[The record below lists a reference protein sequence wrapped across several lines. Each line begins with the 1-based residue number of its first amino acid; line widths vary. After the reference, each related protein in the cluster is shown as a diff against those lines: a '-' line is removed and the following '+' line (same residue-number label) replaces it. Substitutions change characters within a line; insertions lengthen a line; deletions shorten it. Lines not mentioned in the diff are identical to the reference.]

1 MFRKSLIPLLLRQPM
16 TVSEI
21 ARLADQS
28 DKDTA
33 SDIEHL
39 LQSLKH
45 TEYKAMIEPA
55 SCRKCGFTFGS
66 DKLRKPS
73 RCPECKSSWVS
84 EPRLQLELR

>member
-1 MFRKSLIPLLLRQPM
+1 MFRKSLIPLLLRQSM

-28 DKDTA
+28 DKDTT

-73 RCPECKSSWVS
+73 RCPECKSSWVT